1 MTATIREVILA
12 RAASARDAL
21 SSKDTEGWLSWEF
34 QWPKGSKRE
43 DGRNKRM
50 GCGNALKTAGEVKQ
64 SSEEHADVLVLCK
77 ANLPTLI

>member
-1 MTATIREVILA
+1 MPELQALG
-12 RAASARDAL
+12 DAL

-34 QWPKGSKRE
+34 QWPKGSKTE

-50 GCGNALKTAGEVKQ
+50 GCGDALKTAGEVKQ

-77 ANLPTLI
+77 ANPPTLI